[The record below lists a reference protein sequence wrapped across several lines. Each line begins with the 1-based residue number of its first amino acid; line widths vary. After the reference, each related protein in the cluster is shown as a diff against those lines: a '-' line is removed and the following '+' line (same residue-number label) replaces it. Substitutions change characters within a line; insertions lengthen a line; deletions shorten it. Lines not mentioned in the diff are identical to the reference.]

1 MARKKPHI
9 FRRLFTIA
17 SVISLV
23 FCLATVV
30 IWMRSYQT
38 RDDWILNYGDD
49 RSFEFETMYGG
60 ISFVW
65 GSLRDE
71 RLPQRL
77 ATLF

>member
-1 MARKKPHI
+1 
-9 FRRLFTIA
+9 
-17 SVISLV
+17 
-23 FCLATVV
+23 
-30 IWMRSYQT
+30 MRSYQT